1 MVTAAGLRTIATYAD
16 GLGAAKNWVLPRDA
30 SGATGAPSAVVDDA
44 HAAGLVV
51 HVWTLRREN
60 QFMATDFRVG
70 TDPNAPGDL
79 YAESRAFL
87 DAGVDGLFSDNP
99 DIAARALADW
109 LADQD

>member
-1 MVTAAGLRTIATYAD
+1 M
-16 GLGAAKNWVLPRDA
+16 
-30 SGATGAPSAVVDDA
+30 
-44 HAAGLVV
+44 

-60 QFMATDFRVG
+60 QFMATNFRIG
-70 TDPNAPGDL
+70 TDPNAPGDM
-79 YAESRAFL
+79 YAESLAFL